1 MDFNNIDIFLFNS
14 ITNAKA
20 LSLARN
26 GSIIYV
32 KLPNNKTVKA
42 KALSDISSTNVAVVK
57 EGTNYYCFSHSSP
70 VMLSQSIKAEVF
82 NVKRPQ
88 SELIFLFLLI
98 DISNSLQNKGVLK
111 AIQYLESKSPTQVKI
126 ITFSSYVGFIS
137 DVLNK
142 SDALALLQY
151 YYDNFNPNYF
161 DIFYHFP
168 GSSLEEN
175 GIAAIDSALSFTDT
189 KYKNQVYLV
198 TDNDEFYGNSINP
211 SVVLQEINSK
221 LDLLVV
227 DITSPLMSLLEI
239 VPEIQEIDESTDF
252 SSFTYQVYTTNQ
264 NFKSVYVAN
273 LNDNNLINFPAF
285 NGQFN
290 VISHFSYTPLTTGF
304 YFADVY
310 GTGDRNG
317 QYLGTLCSRISPSGR
332 GTYLI
337 HPSPK
342 IIYSPQAQDYYFSLN
357 PPSTPYQTALPPSSK
372 IVYL

>member
-1 MDFNNIDIFLFNS
+1 MDFNNIDTFLFNS

-26 GSIIYV
+26 GSVIYV

-57 EGTNYYCFSHSSP
+57 EGTNYYCFSHSST
-70 VMLSQSIKAEVF
+70 VMLSQSIKSEVF

-126 ITFSSYVGFIS
+126 ITFSSTVGFIS

-142 SDALALLQY
+142 SDALVLLQY
-151 YYDNFNPNYF
+151 YYGNFNPNYG
-161 DIFYHFP
+161 DSFYHFV

-175 GIAAIDSALSFTDT
+175 GIDAINSALSFTDT

-211 SVVLQEINSK
+211 SVVLQGINSK
-221 LDLLVV
+221 LDLLVI
-227 DITSPLMSLLEI
+227 DIISPLISLLE
-239 VPEIQEIDESTDF
+239 VQNPVNEEYQYYNTDQQ
-252 SSFTYQVYTTNQ
+252 Y
-264 NFKSVYVAN
+264 KSVYAVSNENFIVFGGFLNTVNVFGYIPYSTRFKITDIRLWREQTFPN
-273 LNDNNLINFPAF
+273 LSVVESIAI
-285 NGQFN
+285 
-290 VISHFSYTPLTTGF
+290 ISGDFS
-304 YFADVY
+304 V
-310 GTGDRNG
+310 
-317 QYLGTLCSRISPSGR
+317 
-332 GTYLI
+332 
-337 HPSPK
+337 
-342 IIYSPQAQDYYFSLN
+342 IYSPQAQDYYFSLY